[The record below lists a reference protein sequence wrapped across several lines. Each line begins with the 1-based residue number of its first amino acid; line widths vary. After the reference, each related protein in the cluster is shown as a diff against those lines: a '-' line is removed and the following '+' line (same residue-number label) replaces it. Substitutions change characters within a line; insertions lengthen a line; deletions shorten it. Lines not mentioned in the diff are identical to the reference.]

1 MGACR
6 RSTSSSP
13 RHYLVAALCATVV
26 VASGCSDSGDD
37 VEEAQERVA
46 NAEEAVADAKADLEE
61 AGAAFCAEAKDYIAA
76 IDRYGKAFDDEAAT
90 VGDIETLGADM
101 GRPRDSTVD
110 SGEAVLEA
118 HDAVN
123 DANEEVTEARA
134 ELAEAKASASGNSG
148 GKAKPSPTPPPSE
161 PSVPQASV
169 DRVKTAEEDL
179 EAASEGITDQTP
191 LTEATEEFTSA
202 AFALEVTWINLF
214 ADAGCLADEEAAD
227 AAAAVR
233 EYTVAL
239 QADLK
244 TAGYLE
250 GEVDGVYGPKTVA
263 AVEDLQADADLPVTG
278 VVDLATR
285 AALDD
290 ALASTG
296 QSAAAD
302 ELVAASSIQTALKLA
317 GFWPGAIDGEW
328 TPQLEEALK
337 EFQKDLGVEATGA
350 VDAATL
356 AALEELL
363 VTIQTSPPPAPTTSS
378 T

>member
-13 RHYLVAALCATVV
+13 RHYLVAALCAAVV

-37 VEEAQERVA
+37 VEAAQERVA

-76 IDRYGKAFDDEAAT
+76 IDRYGKAFDDETAT
-90 VGDIETLGADM
+90 VGDIENWVPTWDDPGTARSTPVRQYS
-101 GRPRDSTVD
+101 RPTT
-110 SGEAVLEA
+110 
-118 HDAVN
+118 AVN
-123 DANEEVTEARA
+123 DANEELTEARA

-202 AFALEVTWINLF
+202 AFALEVAWINLF

-227 AAAAVR
+227 ARGRRARV
-233 EYTVAL
+233 TVAL

-250 GEVDGVYGPKTVA
+250 GEVEWRLRSKDSGSGRGSPSRR
-263 AVEDLQADADLPVTG
+263 G
-278 VVDLATR
+278 
-285 AALDD
+285 
-290 ALASTG
+290 
-296 QSAAAD
+296 SAAHRRGR
-302 ELVAASSIQTALKLA
+302 SSYTHRLGRCPGQHGPVCCCRRTCRGQFDPDGAEARRLLA
-317 GFWPGAIDGEW
+317 RRDRRG
-328 TPQLEEALK
+328 
-337 EFQKDLGVEATGA
+337 
-350 VDAATL
+350 VDARTRRGAQGVP
-356 AALEELL
+356 EG
-363 VTIQTSPPPAPTTSS
+363 PRG
-378 T
+378 